1 MRATVAA
8 LALTVTLI
16 PARPAWADLRA
27 VLAYDTGPAYI
38 AQNDGRYG
46 AAGTPYEADDV
57 GQRDTLVRAER
68 ATVELVAG
76 RHRVIALY
84 APFLVDTQATL
95 TSELRFRDVTF
106 PTGTVVDHRYRFDGY
121 RASYLYQVVGGR
133 VGLELGGSLQ
143 VRSADVAFASADG
156 SRRASQSDIGLVP
169 ALKARL
175 TYTPGR
181 AWAQLEADARR
192 RSAWSATPAA
202 RSTTW
207 PSSAA
212 TRFAATWRSTPP
224 CGGSAVAPRCRPR
237 PSTTGPTSPARRSAS
252 GSSSAAPTRAT
263 AVGARVGP

>member
-16 PARPAWADLRA
+16 PARPARADLRA

-181 AWAQLEADARR
+181 AWAQLEADGSSTFGLVGDTSGALYDVAVVGGYAFRRDLALYATLRWVGGGAEVPARAIDNWANFASASLGLRVQLGGADARDRR
-192 RSAWSATPAA
+192 R
-202 RSTTW
+202 R
-207 PSSAA
+207 
-212 TRFAATWRSTPP
+212 
-224 CGGSAVAPRCRPR
+224 
-237 PSTTGPTSPARRSAS
+237 
-252 GSSSAAPTRAT
+252 
-263 AVGARVGP
+263 